1 MCLSEFKNDFKIE
14 RKKTKMLIDIQND
27 FYMLTLREEILLR
40 VKEME
45 EVKQL
50 SVHDIIEMKYD

>member
-1 MCLSEFKNDFKIE
+1 
-14 RKKTKMLIDIQND
+14 MLIDIQND